1 MTQISMKIARA
12 AAATGSFVGGKLPG
26 CNLVVVT
33 FSMAAVLSG
42 CMGKFAPPPA
52 PPPPAA
58 TVAHPLEKEVV
69 EWDTFSGHLQ
79 SPEMANVAARVSGL
93 VMQMPFTEGAIVK
106 RGELLAVIDD
116 RPFKADLDAKL
127 ADKQRA
133 ESTLALAKITHD
145 RMIVLKKK
153 NAVAEQDFDNSKAA
167 CDQAAAVLAGAKA
180 AVATA
185 QLNLEWCRVLAPI
198 EGRVS
203 DKLVTV
209 GNLVTGGAGPAP
221 ATLLTTVTSVDPMY
235 CYVDVDEHSILKY
248 QKLAAERKL
257 LSVREGKLPCY
268 VGLENESG
276 FPHEGFVDFMDN
288 HIDPTTGTM
297 RVRAVLPNKS
307 GKLIPGYYARL
318 RVPGSGRYRT
328 LLLPDQAIGSDQ
340 NQHNVLVLD
349 KDNNV
354 QVRVVKLGALFGG
367 LRAILSGITAEDRV
381 VINGQMHARP
391 GAKVQPKEEIIKADE
406 GAFSDPGTAIAERD
420 SMLDTPPAGGK
431 GNRPILAATR
441 LDTQAGAPVP
451 ETRREHVAIPGGRK
465 GDGPVLAGTKTGT
478 VPEPSSGARK

>member
-1 MTQISMKIARA
+1 MSDALGASTFTFNFDRSNRGKSRCTWLA
-12 AAATGSFVGGKLPG
+12 AAISLCLIGLGGCFNGPG
-26 CNLVVVT
+26 
-33 FSMAAVLSG
+33 AA
-42 CMGKFAPPPA
+42 PN

-79 SPEMANVAARVSGL
+79 APEMANVAARVSGL
-93 VMQMPFTEGAIVK
+93 VMKMPFTEGATVK
-106 RGELLAVIDD
+106 RGDLLAVIDD

-127 ADKQRA
+127 AEQQRA
-133 ESTLALAKITHD
+133 ESTLRLAKLTHE
-145 RMIVLKKK
+145 RMIALQKK

-167 CDQAAAVLAGAKA
+167 CDQAAAVLAGAEA
-180 AVATA
+180 AVTTA

-198 EGRVS
+198 DGRVS

-221 ATLLTTVTSVDPMY
+221 ATLLTTVTSVDPIY

-248 QKLAAERKL
+248 QKLAAEHKL
-257 LSVREGKLPCY
+257 VSAREGKLPCY
-268 VGLENESG
+268 VGLENETD

-288 HIDPTTGTM
+288 HVDSTTGTM

-307 GKLIPGYYARL
+307 GRLIPGYYARL

-328 LLLPDQAIGSDQ
+328 LLLPDEAIGSDQ
-340 NQHNVLVLD
+340 NQHNVLVVD

-354 QVRVVKLGALFGG
+354 QVRTVRLGALFGG
-367 LRAILSGITAEDRV
+367 LRSIVSGITADDRV

-391 GAKVQPKEEIIKADE
+391 GGKVQPKEESIKVDE
-406 GAFSDPGTAIAERD
+406 GAFSDPGSAIAERD
-420 SMLDTPPAGGK
+420 PSRDSRSSDSGK
-431 GNRPILAATR
+431 GSTPI
-441 LDTQAGAPVP
+441 
-451 ETRREHVAIPGGRK
+451 VA
-465 GDGPVLAGTKTGT
+465 DSKTGT
-478 VPEPSSGARK
+478 GHVAMPTSSQGNTAGARK